1 MSLIDTKLWRDLWSV
16 RGRVLAL
23 VLILGS
29 GVAIQ
34 FAIAS
39 ALHDLRA
46 TQDSLHRQLNTADV
60 EVQVE
65 PVPVTDLPDPRAVAG
80 TADVETRLLLPTS
93 LALADGTSL
102 AGQVVFQPARPRM
115 NQWKLLEGRV
125 FAPGVDEV
133 VIDRSLAEHQ
143 GVRLGDE
150 VTVGAFGRQWRP
162 KVVGIGTSAE
172 FMVTT
177 VNPDYVVAE
186 PGSLGVL
193 WADPDRA
200 AGIAGA
206 ALTDSLLVR
215 LAPGADPSTT
225 GLALS
230 RRLESAGVSVVS
242 VTPRTDGYSYRS
254 VRDDLNAFA
263 AYSPAIVITL
273 VGLSI
278 VLGILTFHRFAV
290 DKRREFGVIV
300 ALGYRRRR
308 VRFALVRLGLLIGVF
323 GGVVGLLL
331 GVGVGWAF
339 AEVYARGME
348 LRDVSHSIDP
358 VLAAVAVAMGIVAG
372 GVTLLV
378 ASIPTLATPPRQ
390 LLSPVPAASRAR
402 GRGRTLLRLP
412 LAVRHGLR
420 GLTRARLLTLTSVL
434 AMAGSVA
441 VAISYGLGMTST
453 LQTVNGAFQDE
464 RWRYAVDLRQPQPAD
479 QARGMIDGP
488 GLVAAE
494 PYQRTTGELR
504 AGDRA
509 APALLVGL
517 TSAQGMHLV
526 TPARGR
532 AATADDEV
540 VLSDDVAGQLGAGVG
555 DEITAAKGRTTQQVR
570 VVGITNDIYLRQAT
584 LTLPA
589 LQRLG
594 PGPGTVSGFYVDAGP
609 AYADAL
615 RAQTGTIA
623 RVTGKDSITAA
634 FETSIADMMG
644 IIYIAIGFSVGVSI
658 LFVTTLIHIQIVEQ
672 RSEFATL
679 RSLGLSGR
687 RIRTVIMTGVLAQ
700 LLASLALS
708 VPLAFGLARYLNARM
723 GQAWF
728 AVDVHVS
735 WPAFAWPMLAAVVVA
750 PVVGLLGQRAVMR
763 WGIADHLRTRST

>member
-1 MSLIDTKLWRDLWSV
+1 MALLDTKLWRDLWSV

-46 TQDSLHRQLNTADV
+46 TQDSLVRQLHTADL

-65 PVPVTDLPDPRAVAG
+65 PVPTADLPDARALAEV
-80 TADVETRLLLPTS
+80 ADVESRLLLPAS
-93 LALADGTSL
+93 LELTDGTSL
-102 AGQVVFQPARPRM
+102 AGELVFQPAQPRM
-115 NQWKLLEGRV
+115 NQWKLLDGRV
-125 FAPGVDEV
+125 FAPGADEV
-133 VIDRSLAEHQ
+133 VVDRSLAEHQ
-143 GVRLGDE
+143 GLRVGDHL
-150 VTVGAFGRQWRP
+150 TVAAFGRQWTP
-162 KVVGIGTSAE
+162 AVVGIGTSAE

-193 WADPDRA
+193 WADPGRA
-200 AGIAGA
+200 ADITGA
-206 ALTDSLLVR
+206 VLADSLLVR
-215 LAPGADPSTT
+215 LAPGADPSAV
-225 GLALS
+225 GLRLS
-230 RRLESAGVSVVS
+230 RQLESAGVGVVS
-242 VTPRTDGYSYRS
+242 VTPRLDGYSYRS

-263 AYSPAIVITL
+263 AYSPAIVLTL

-290 DKRREFGVIV
+290 DKRREFGIIA

-308 VRFALVRLGLLIGVF
+308 VRFALVRLGLVIGVL
-323 GGVVGLLL
+323 GGVVGLIL
-331 GVGVGWAF
+331 GIGVGWAF
-339 AEVYARGME
+339 AEVYASGME
-348 LRDVSHSIDP
+348 LRDVTHSVDP
-358 VLAAVAVAMGIVAG
+358 ALAAVAVAMGIAAG
-372 GVTLLV
+372 AVTLLV

-390 LLSPVPAASRAR
+390 LLSPVPAVRRAP

-420 GLTRARLLTLTSVL
+420 GLTRARLLTLTSIL

-453 LQTVNGAFQDE
+453 LETVNGAFRDE
-464 RWRYAVDLRQPQPAD
+464 RWRYAVDLRQPQPES
-479 QARGMIDGP
+479 QARAAIDGP
-488 GLVAAE
+488 GLAAAE

-517 TSAQGMHLV
+517 TSPQGMHLV
-526 TPARGR
+526 IPARGH
-532 AATADDEV
+532 AATAADEV
-540 VLSDDVAGQLGAGVG
+540 VLSDDLAGQLGVGLG
-555 DEITAAKGRTTQQVR
+555 DEISAAKGRATQRVR

-594 PGPGTVSGFYVDAGP
+594 TVPDAVSGFYVDAGP
-609 AYADAL
+609 DYADAL
-615 RAQTGTIA
+615 RTQTATIA
-623 RVTGKDSITAA
+623 RVTSKDSITSA
-634 FETSIADMMG
+634 FETSIAEMMS

-658 LFVTTLIHIQIVEQ
+658 LFVTTLVHIQIVEQ
-672 RSEFATL
+672 RGEFAIM

-687 RIRTVIMTGVLAQ
+687 RIRTVIMTGVIAQ
-700 LLASLALS
+700 LVASLVLS
-708 VPLAFGLARYLNARM
+708 VPLAFGLARYLNDRM

-728 AVDVHVS
+728 AVDVHVGWS
-735 WPAFAWPMLAAVVVA
+735 DFAWPMLAAVVVA